1 MPNWIIE
8 IFKLIQIKENG
19 AILMEKRS
27 KALLK
32 MQHNETKMHTE
43 IPLGEWVWQLR
54 LGSGSCT
61 NAELAKTRPNA
72 VHQPQYL
79 SCCCFH
85 WPESMAVAKTR

>member
-32 MQHNETKMHTE
+32 M
-43 IPLGEWVWQLR
+43 
-54 LGSGSCT
+54 
-61 NAELAKTRPNA
+61 
-72 VHQPQYL
+72 
-79 SCCCFH
+79 
-85 WPESMAVAKTR
+85 